1 MPLKGLRQ
9 GGESEMNIPKPGS
22 VEQKGIRWKQH
33 QIVLGVTG
41 WLANSVY
48 EVQTILGADHQDQLI
63 ELIRMFGAYQVW
75 LAATVLIAIIDQP
88 LVISTFTKR
97 DVTEQE
103 ESHSR
108 YAALYFALIIAIG
121 WAI

>member
-1 MPLKGLRQ
+1 
-9 GGESEMNIPKPGS
+9 MNIPKPGS

-33 QIVLGVTG
+33 QTVLGVTG

>member
-33 QIVLGVTG
+33 QTVLGVTG

-75 LAATVLIAIIDQP
+75 LAATVLIAIIDC
-88 LVISTFTKR
+88 L
-97 DVTEQE
+97 
-103 ESHSR
+103 
-108 YAALYFALIIAIG
+108 LL
-121 WAI
+121 